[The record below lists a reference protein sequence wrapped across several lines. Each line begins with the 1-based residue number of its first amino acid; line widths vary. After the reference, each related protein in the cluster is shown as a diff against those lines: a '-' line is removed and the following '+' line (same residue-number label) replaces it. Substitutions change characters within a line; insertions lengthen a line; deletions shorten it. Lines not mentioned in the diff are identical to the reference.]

1 LRYPAPERRERP
13 NIVRALRLT
22 AIVPATVP
30 VPTLSRCL
38 VALERAGADEILVA
52 DEPAG
57 ATPALARNRAVGRA
71 TGDVLVFVDADVV
84 VHDDALDRIR
94 ARLRD
99 PALDAVF
106 GSYDDAPEAPGAIS
120 GFRNLLHHHVHHAG
134 AGPAQS
140 FWTGLGAVRRA
151 VFDAAGGLDPA
162 RRWLEDVEL
171 GARLIQAG
179 ARIELDPSIQGTHLK
194 RYTLRSM
201 LHVDTVERAIPW
213 VDLMLSG
220 RAPRSALNAG
230 GRHRAAA
237 LLALGAVGA
246 AVARRPVVAVVAV
259 GAFAAL
265 NAELYATIA
274 RRRGRGEAA
283 AAVPLHVLHH
293 VSASAAIPAGV
304 ALHLRRR
311 YSAAT

>member
-1 LRYPAPERRERP
+1 
-13 NIVRALRLT
+13 VRLS

-30 VPTLSRCL
+30 APTLARCL
-38 VALERAGADEILVA
+38 AALAAARPDEVLVA

-57 ATPALARNRAVGRA
+57 ATPAAARNLAAARAG
-71 TGDVLVFVDADVV
+71 GDVLVFVDADVL
-84 VHDDALDRIR
+84 VHRDALDRIR

-106 GSYDDAPEAPGAIS
+106 GSYDAAPEAPGPVS

-140 FWTGLGAVRRA
+140 FWTGLGAVRRTA
-151 VFDAAGGLDPA
+151 FDAAGGLDPE

-171 GARLIQAG
+171 GARLVQAG
-179 ARIELDPSIQGTHLK
+179 ARIELDPTIQGTHLK
-194 RYTLRSM
+194 RYTLAGM

-213 VDLMLSG
+213 VDLMLAG

-237 LLALGAVGA
+237 LLALGTVGA
-246 AVARRPVVAVVAV
+246 AALRRPVLAAAAL
-259 GAFAAL
+259 GAFAAV
-265 NAELYATIA
+265 NADLYATIA
-274 RRRGRGEAA
+274 RSRGRGEAA
-283 AAVPLHVLHH
+283 AAVPLHLLHH
-293 VSASAAIPAGV
+293 VSATAAIPAGV

>member
-1 LRYPAPERRERP
+1 M
-13 NIVRALRLT
+13 RLSV
-22 AIVPATVP
+22 IVPATAAA
-30 VPTLSRCL
+30 PTLPRCL
-38 VALERAGADEILVA
+38 AALEAAGPDELLVA

-57 ATPALARNRAVGRA
+57 ATPALARNLAAERAS
-71 TGDVLVFVDADVV
+71 GDVLVFVDADVV
-84 VHDDALDRIR
+84 VHPDALDRIR

-99 PALDAVF
+99 PSLDAVF
-106 GSYDDAPEAPGAIS
+106 GSYDDAPEAPGAVS

-134 AGPAQS
+134 AGRAES

-151 VFDAAGGLDPA
+151 VFDSAGRLDPQ

-179 ARIELDPSIQGTHLK
+179 ARIELDPAIQGTHLK
-194 RYTLRSM
+194 RYTLASM

-213 VDLMLSG
+213 VDLMLAG
-220 RAPRSALNAG
+220 RAPHSALNAG
-230 GRHRAAA
+230 ARHRAAA
-237 LLALGAVGA
+237 LLAIGAVGA
-246 AVARRPVVAVVAV
+246 AAGRRPALSLAAL

-265 NAELYATIA
+265 NADLYATIA
-274 RRRGRGEAA
+274 RRRGRAEAA

-293 VSASAAIPAGV
+293 VSAAAAIPAGV

>member
-1 LRYPAPERRERP
+1 M
-13 NIVRALRLT
+13 RLT

-30 VPTLSRCL
+30 APTLPRAL

-57 ATPALARNRAVGRA
+57 ATPALARNLAVDRAN
-71 TGDVLVFVDADVV
+71 GDVLVFVDADVV
-84 VHDDALDRIR
+84 VHPDALERIR

-106 GSYDDAPEAPGAIS
+106 GSYDNTPEAPGAVS
-120 GFRNLLHHHVHHAG
+120 GFRNLLHHHVHHEG
-134 AGPAQS
+134 AGPAES
-140 FWTGLGAVRRA
+140 FWTGLGAVRRTA
-151 VFDAAGGLDPA
+151 FETAGRLDPA

-171 GARLIQAG
+171 GARMIQAG
-179 ARIELDPSIQGTHLK
+179 ARIELDPAIQGTHLK

-213 VDLMLSG
+213 VDLMLAG

-237 LLALGAVGA
+237 LLALGAVGFA
-246 AVARRPVVAVVAV
+246 ARGRVLPAAAALA
-259 GAFAAL
+259 AFAGL
-265 NAELYATIA
+265 NAGLYATIA
-274 RRRGRGEAA
+274 RRRGRAQAA

-293 VSASAAIPAGV
+293 VSATASIPAGV

>member
-1 LRYPAPERRERP
+1 MNLS
-13 NIVRALRLT
+13 

-30 VPTLSRCL
+30 APTLPRCL
-38 VALERAGADEILVA
+38 VALEAAGADEILVA
-52 DEPAG
+52 DTPAG
-57 ATPALARNRAVGRA
+57 ATPALARNRAVERA
-71 TGDVLVFVDADVV
+71 TGDVLVFVDSDVV
-84 VHDDALDRIR
+84 VHADALDRIR

-106 GSYDDAPEAPGAIS
+106 GSYDATPEAPGAVS

-134 AGPAQS
+134 AGRAES
-140 FWTGLGAVRRA
+140 FWTGLGAVRRTA
-151 VFDAAGGLDPA
+151 FDTAGGLDPD

-194 RYTLRSM
+194 RYTLASM

-213 VDLMLSG
+213 VDLMLAG

-230 GRHRAAA
+230 ARHRAAA
-237 LLALGAVGA
+237 LLAVGATVLAARRHPVAAAA
-246 AVARRPVVAVVAV
+246 AVA
-259 GAFAAL
+259 GFAAL
-265 NAELYATIA
+265 NADLYATIA
-274 RRRGRGEAA
+274 RSRGRAEAA
-283 AAVPLHVLHH
+283 AAVPLHLLHH
-293 VSASAAIPAGV
+293 VSATAAIPAGV
-304 ALHLRRR
+304 VVHVRRR

>member
-1 LRYPAPERRERP
+1 M
-13 NIVRALRLT
+13 RLT
-22 AIVPATVP
+22 VIVPATAP
-30 VPTLSRCL
+30 APTLPRCL
-38 VALERAGADEILVA
+38 AALEAAGADEVLVA
-52 DEPAG
+52 DEPPF
-57 ATPALARNRAVGRA
+57 ATPSLARNLAADRA
-71 TGDVLVFVDADVV
+71 TGDVLVFVDADVL
-84 VHDDALDRIR
+84 VHEDALDLIR

-120 GFRNLLHHHVHHAG
+120 GFRNLLHHHVHHES

-151 VFDAAGGLDPA
+151 VFDAAGRLDPE

-171 GARLIQAG
+171 GARLVQAG
-179 ARIELDPSIQGTHLK
+179 ARIELDPAIQGTHLK
-194 RYTLRSM
+194 RYTLASM

-213 VDLMLSG
+213 VDLMLAG
-220 RAPRSALNAG
+220 RAPHSSLNAG
-230 GRHRAAA
+230 AKHRAAA

-246 AVARRPVVAVVAV
+246 AALRRPVVAAAAL

-265 NAELYATIA
+265 NADLYATIA
-274 RRRGRGEAA
+274 RRRGRAQAA

-293 VSASAAIPAGV
+293 VSATAAIPAGV

>member
-1 LRYPAPERRERP
+1 M
-13 NIVRALRLT
+13 RLSV
-22 AIVPATVP
+22 IVPATVP
-30 VPTLSRCL
+30 APTLARCL
-38 VALERAGADEILVA
+38 AALETARPDELLVA

-57 ATPALARNRAVGRA
+57 ATPALARNLAADRA
-71 TGDVLVFVDADVV
+71 TGDVLVFVDADVL
-84 VHDDALDRIR
+84 VHPGALDRIR
-94 ARLRD
+94 ERLRD
-99 PALDAVF
+99 PSLDAVF
-106 GSYDDAPEAPGAIS
+106 GSYDDSPEAPGPVS

-134 AGPAQS
+134 AGRAES

-151 VFDAAGGLDPA
+151 VFDAAGRLDPQ

-194 RYTLRSM
+194 RYTLASM

-213 VDLMLSG
+213 VDLMLAG

-230 GRHRAAA
+230 ARHRAAA
-237 LLALGAVGA
+237 LLALGTTVFA
-246 AVARRPVVAVVAV
+246 ARRRPLPAVVSLA
-259 GAFAAL
+259 AFAAL
-265 NAELYATIA
+265 NADLYATIA
-274 RRRGRGEAA
+274 RRRGRLEAA

-293 VSASAAIPAGV
+293 VSATAAIPAGV
-304 ALHLRRR
+304 ALHLHRR

>member
-1 LRYPAPERRERP
+1 M
-13 NIVRALRLT
+13 RLT
-22 AIVPATVP
+22 VIVPATVQA
-30 VPTLSRCL
+30 PTLPRCL
-38 VALERAGADEILVA
+38 AAVEAAGPDEVLVA

-57 ATPALARNRAVGRA
+57 ATPALARNLAAERA

-84 VHDDALDRIR
+84 IHRDALDRIR
-94 ARLRD
+94 GRLRD

-106 GSYDDAPEAPGAIS
+106 GSYDAAPEAPGAIS

-134 AGPAQS
+134 AGRAES

-151 VFDAAGGLDPA
+151 VFDSAGRLDPQ
-162 RRWLEDVEL
+162 RRYLEDVEL
-171 GARLIQAG
+171 GARLVQAG
-179 ARIELDPSIQGTHLK
+179 ARIELDPAIQGTHLK
-194 RYTLRSM
+194 RYTLASM

-213 VDLMLSG
+213 VDLMLAG

-230 GRHRAAA
+230 ARHRAAA
-237 LLALGAVGA
+237 LLALASTLLL
-246 AVARRPVVAVVAV
+246 ARRRPLPALAAL

-265 NAELYATIA
+265 NADLYATIA
-274 RRRGRGEAA
+274 RSRGPAEAA

-293 VSASAAIPAGV
+293 VSATAAIPAGV
-304 ALHLRRR
+304 ALHLRKR

>member
-1 LRYPAPERRERP
+1 M
-13 NIVRALRLT
+13 RLS
-22 AIVPATVP
+22 AVVPATVP
-30 VPTLSRCL
+30 APTLPRCL

-52 DEPAG
+52 DTPPG
-57 ATPALARNRAVGRA
+57 ATPALARNMAVQRA

-84 VHDDALDRIR
+84 VHSDALERIR

-134 AGPAQS
+134 AGPADS

-151 VFDAAGGLDPA
+151 VFDAAGGLDPE

-171 GARLIQAG
+171 GARLVQAG
-179 ARIELDPSIQGTHLK
+179 ARIELDPAIQGTHLK
-194 RYTLRSM
+194 RYTLASM
-201 LHVDTVERAIPW
+201 LRVDTVERAVPW
-213 VDLMLSG
+213 VDLMLAG
-220 RAPRSALNAG
+220 RAPRSSLNAG
-230 GRHRAAA
+230 ARHRAAA
-237 LLALGAVGA
+237 LLAVGAVGLVA
-246 AVARRPVVAVVAV
+246 ARRPWLAA
-259 GAFAAL
+259 GALAAFAAL
-265 NAELYATIA
+265 NADLYATIA
-274 RRRGRGEAA
+274 RSRGRAQAA

-293 VSASAAIPAGV
+293 VSATAAIPAGV

>member
-1 LRYPAPERRERP
+1 M
-13 NIVRALRLT
+13 RLSV
-22 AIVPATVP
+22 IVPATVP
-30 VPTLSRCL
+30 APTLSRCL
-38 VALERAGADEILVA
+38 VAIEAAGADEILVA
-52 DEPAG
+52 DEPAR
-57 ATPALARNRAVGRA
+57 ATPSLARNRAVDRA

-84 VHDDALDRIR
+84 VHADALDRIR

-106 GSYDDAPEAPGAIS
+106 GSYDDAPEAPGAVS
-120 GFRNLLHHHVHHAG
+120 GFRNLLHHHVHHEG
-134 AGPAQS
+134 AGRAES

-151 VFDAAGGLDPA
+151 VFDAAGRLDPE

-171 GARLIQAG
+171 GARLVQSG

-194 RYTLRSM
+194 RYTLASM

-213 VDLMLSG
+213 VDLMLAG
-220 RAPRSALNAG
+220 RAPRGALNAG
-230 GRHRAAA
+230 TRHRVAA

-246 AVARRPVVAVVAV
+246 VALRRPVVAAGAL

-265 NAELYATIA
+265 NADLYATIA
-274 RRRGRGEAA
+274 RRRGRAEAL

-293 VSASAAIPAGV
+293 VSATAAIPAGV

>member
-1 LRYPAPERRERP
+1 M
-13 NIVRALRLT
+13 RLS

-30 VPTLSRCL
+30 APTLPRCL
-38 VALERAGADEILVA
+38 VALEFAGADEILVA
-52 DEPAG
+52 DTPAG
-57 ATPALARNRAVGRA
+57 ATPALARNLAVERA

-84 VHDDALDRIR
+84 VNANALARIR
-94 ARLRD
+94 ERLRD

-134 AGPAQS
+134 AGPADS

-151 VFDAAGGLDPA
+151 VFDAAGGLDPE

-171 GARLIQAG
+171 GARLVQAG
-179 ARIELDPSIQGTHLK
+179 ARIELDPAIQGTHLK
-194 RYTLRSM
+194 AYTLAEM

-213 VDLMLSG
+213 VELMLAG
-220 RAPRSALNAG
+220 RAPRRSLNAG
-230 GRHRAAA
+230 ARHRAAA
-237 LLALGAVGA
+237 LLAIGAVGA
-246 AVARRPVVAVVAV
+246 VAARRPLLAA
-259 GAFAAL
+259 GALAAFAAL
-265 NAELYATIA
+265 NADLYATIA
-274 RRRGRGEAA
+274 RSRGRGEAA

-293 VSASAAIPAGV
+293 VSATAAIPAGV